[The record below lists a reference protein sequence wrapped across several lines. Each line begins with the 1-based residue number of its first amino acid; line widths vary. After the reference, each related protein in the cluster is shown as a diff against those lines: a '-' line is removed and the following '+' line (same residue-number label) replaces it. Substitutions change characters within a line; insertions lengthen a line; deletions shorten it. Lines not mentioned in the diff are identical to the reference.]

1 MHRVRVLDWATSS
14 SGAVNEDLFGSADTH
29 AWIIDG
35 ASGLGARPRTPG
47 PTDAAWLSQRL
58 DRLLATTRGSPCS
71 TGWIRQVQAGVD
83 REFAW
88 CRRRFATP
96 CRQPAA
102 AMAAVRATPCG
113 IDMISIGDC
122 AIFYE
127 APDGSVRRFGSSRV
141 ARYDQKAEAILHEV
155 LAAGGSWLEALP
167 AMRRQI
173 LRNRQRAN
181 QTGGYW
187 VVQPNADWA
196 RRTQRRRQVIADG
209 SAILLATDGLT
220 RLIDCYGAL
229 LDPAGLLAASQR
241 GLQSLINTLR
251 RIEARDPDCVV
262 HPRIKPVDDATGLLL
277 EVVHAP

>member
-1 MHRVRVLDWATSS
+1 MPRLKVLDWATSG
-14 SGAVNEDLFGSADTH
+14 SGAVNEDLFGSADRH

-35 ASGLGARPRTPG
+35 ASGLGARPRTPA

-58 DRLLATTRGSPCS
+58 DRLLATTTGSPCS
-71 TGWIRQVQAGVD
+71 TGWVRQVQAGLD

-96 CRQPAA
+96 SRQPAA
-102 AMAAVRATPCG
+102 AFAAVRAAPG
-113 IDMISIGDC
+113 GVDMLNIGDC
-122 AIFYE
+122 AIFYQTS
-127 APDGSVRRFGSSRV
+127 DGSVRRFGHSRV
-141 ARYDQKAEAILHEV
+141 ARYDQKVEAILHQA
-155 LAAGGSWLEALP
+155 LADGGSWMEALP

-173 LRNRQRAN
+173 LANRRRAN
-181 QTGGYW
+181 QAGGYW

-196 RRTQRRRQVIADG
+196 RRTQRRRLAIPDG

-229 LDPAGLLAASQR
+229 PGPSALLAASRR
-241 GLQSLINTLR
+241 GLQSLITILR
-251 RIEARDPDCVV
+251 DIEARDPHCTA